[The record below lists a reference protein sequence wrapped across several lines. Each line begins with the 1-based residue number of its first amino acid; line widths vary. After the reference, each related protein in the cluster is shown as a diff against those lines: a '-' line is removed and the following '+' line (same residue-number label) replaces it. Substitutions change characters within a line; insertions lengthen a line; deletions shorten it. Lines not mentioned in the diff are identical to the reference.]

1 MRLRLAKQG
10 ILSIFQNN
18 LASSIVPAA
27 GACCGKRKRA
37 KKIRHIKKAESPL
50 MGWLELE
57 VSFFL
62 RAAVSSPQFSL

>member
-37 KKIRHIKKAESPL
+37 KKKNPPHKEGRKPL
-50 MGWLELE
+50 DGM
-57 VSFFL
+57 V
-62 RAAVSSPQFSL
+62 RA